1 MYGFCDAS
9 DSAFSCVI
17 YLHCLVNDKPSV
29 SFILGKSRVV
39 LKQQANW
46 TISRKEFEAAKLC
59 SDLILQAKESL
70 CHLNCSLHFWTN
82 SRVVLGWISIADP
95 HLDRFVK
102 RRVDRIVRV
111 APTAAWNYIHTT
123 QNPADV
129 GTRST
134 ACRNPDS
141 VRLWLEGPGCLLQ
154 ERVDVQT
161 ADSSAVVRVSVVTR

>member
-1 MYGFCDAS
+1 MHGFCDAS

-59 SDLILQAKESL
+59 SDLMLQAKESL

-82 SRVVLGWISIADP
+82 SRVVLGWISNADL

-102 RRVDRIVRV
+102 RRVDKIVRV

-161 ADSSAVVRVSVVTR
+161 ADSSAVVRVSVCE